1 MHHIFFIHSSV
12 DGHLGCL
19 HILTILN
26 SAAMNIGVH
35 VSFWIRVF
43 IFCGYV
49 PRSRIA
55 GSYGNSIFSFLGNFH
70 IFLHSDSTN
79 LHSHQQCRR
88 FPFRLYPIHHLLFV
102 EFLVMATLTGTRWYL
117 IVVLIWIS
125 LIVNDTEHLFVYLLA
140 IYMSSM

>member
-1 MHHIFFIHSSV
+1 M
-12 DGHLGCL
+12 G
-19 HILTILN
+19 ILVVSIIN
-26 SAAMNIGVH
+26 SAAMNIGLH
-35 VSFWIRVF
+35 VSFQFTVF
-43 IFCGYV
+43 IFSRCM

-70 IFLHSDSTN
+70 IFLHNDSTN

-102 EFLVMATLTGTRWYL
+102 EFLMMATLTGIRWYL
-117 IVVLIWIS
+117 IVLIWIS